1 VNESVDTIL
10 ADAGIRFAYLLGSR
24 VSGAARANSDADVA
38 VMPKLNLGLLDRE
51 RLAARLTTALGV
63 PDVDVVSLDHASLE
77 LRGRIVQEGELIYS
91 ADEPGRVGFEVRTRS
106 EYLDFLPT
114 LERLQRSYL
123 AHVADHGL

>member
-10 ADAGIRFAYLLGSR
+10 ADAGIRFAYLFGSR
-24 VSGAARANSDADVA
+24 VSGASRANSDADVA
-38 VMPKLNLGLLDRE
+38 VMPALRLGLLERE

-63 PDVDVVSLDHASLE
+63 PDVDVVSLDRASLE